1 MKRKPNNSKNSAQ
14 PRRRAASEL
23 RQLYTQQK
31 QRPMMAELYHR
42 AEAKLRNQKKSQR
55 SKAGAP
61 QTNTDPQRLLHELE
75 VHQIELEMQNAEL
88 RQARDELEVA
98 LENYTDLYDFAPV
111 GYFTLAASG
120 AIISWQ
126 R

>member
-23 RQLYTQQK
+23 RQLHTQQE

-98 LENYTDLYDFAPV
+98 LENYTDRKSTRLN
-111 GYFTLAASG
+111 S
-120 AIISWQ
+120 S
-126 R
+126 